1 MRRFFFLGVALL
13 AAGCIN
19 FGEEFRLHG
28 ENLPSRD
35 DGGVITPADAGQT
48 DAGTVDAGAVDAG
61 PGDAGAPDAGT
72 VDAGFCS
79 TLGCFG
85 QVHVFTQSSG
95 VNGAIFD
102 RPEGTVLLGLAAGYT
117 AWYATLTGDQLTD
130 QGRFVVDSTPLGGVA
145 AVMPGAS
152 GDYFTYGSEV
162 VHVGPPDQVSTTCNG
177 ASTQGNAW
185 LGSTVGPEGDAWFV
199 REVTELCHWTLDAG
213 FERVSIPNNF
223 PDPQVTNWHG
233 VVVSPLDG
241 GPWLL
246 NYYAGHLYET
256 DGTIVDAGAFEFE
269 GVRRAGDRL
278 YGWNSLTTVGLLEF
292 VPGRGWKRV
301 VFVALKDVWAEVP
314 GDVWALAE
322 QDIEGVPSLWHSE
335 DGGWKE
341 YSGANLYPPLPS
353 GASFTG
359 ISGKGSR
366 LMLHGRV
373 LGTNADDG
381 LALQLTR
388 P

>member
-1 MRRFFFLGVALL
+1 M
-13 AAGCIN
+13 
-19 FGEEFRLHG
+19 
-28 ENLPSRD
+28 
-35 DGGVITPADAGQT
+35 
-48 DAGTVDAGAVDAG
+48 
-61 PGDAGAPDAGT
+61 
-72 VDAGFCS
+72 
-79 TLGCFG
+79 
-85 QVHVFTQSSG
+85 
-95 VNGAIFD
+95 
-102 RPEGTVLLGLAAGYT
+102 
-117 AWYATLTGDQLTD
+117 
-130 QGRFVVDSTPLGGVA
+130 
-145 AVMPGAS
+145 
-152 GDYFTYGSEV
+152 
-162 VHVGPPDQVSTTCNG
+162 
-177 ASTQGNAW
+177 
-185 LGSTVGPEGDAWFV
+185 
-199 REVTELCHWTLDAG
+199 
-213 FERVSIPNNF
+213 
-223 PDPQVTNWHG
+223 
-233 VVVSPLDG
+233 
-241 GPWLL
+241 
-246 NYYAGHLYET
+246 
-256 DGTIVDAGAFEFE
+256 
-269 GVRRAGDRL
+269 RRAGDRL